1 MGTRGFAS
9 GGKVKFVLPEARSIF
24 IIRHII
30 FFILFTK
37 PLSRKH
43 RFDHP

>member
-1 MGTRGFAS
+1 MGTRGFTS
-9 GGKVKFVLPEARSIF
+9 GGKVKFVFPGVRSIF

-30 FFILFTK
+30 FFLK
-37 PLSRKH
+37 KLSRKH